1 MKSSKAKLNTVINT
15 RVNDEIGKRLVSKA
29 FRENMDVSSVV
40 REIICQYFEDSLSDS
55 KILTQNMIQTKRK
68 ISMLENKVELMSMI
82 VLQLAQAYT
91 ATFPDKQLTQEMQD
105 KFYEDLMKRLSENM
119 KNHKGRFESMV
130 LDIYEQSGVN

>member
-1 MKSSKAKLNTVINT
+1 
-15 RVNDEIGKRLVSKA
+15 
-29 FRENMDVSSVV
+29 MDVSSVV